1 MAVPEFQAFLLPLL
15 RILADGREQTYKDVF
30 GRMQAVLD
38 VSDADLADL
47 LPSKRLTRFESRVY
61 WAATYLDQA
70 KLIEKPA
77 RGRLRI
83 TERGGAALASG
94 PARIDRAFLMQYAE
108 FAAFAKRDAAQG
120 GAPGA
125 GGPIPKPAH
134 GGTVEVAEV
143 LSPEEMLEAGHLA
156 IRQSVVEHL
165 REKLAACSPGFF
177 ERLVVDLLIGMG
189 YGGSRIDAGE
199 VVGGTGDGGID
210 GISKEDKLGLDV
222 VYLQAKRWRDPVSR
236 PTVQAFAG
244 SLDMHRA
251 RKGVFITTSTFTSD
265 ARDFVTRIEKR
276 IVLIDGSHL
285 AELMIDHG
293 IGVTEVRSYTVKRVD
308 SDYFEEP

>member
-15 RILADGREQTYKDVF
+15 RILADGHEKTYKDVF
-30 GRMQAVLD
+30 GQMQAVLG
-38 VSDADLADL
+38 VSDADLANL

-70 KLIEKPA
+70 KLIEKPS

-83 TERGGAALASG
+83 TDRGMDALATN
-94 PARIDRAFLMQYAE
+94 PERIDRGFLLQYPEFAE
-108 FAAFAKRDAAQG
+108 FSGREGNQPGKQRPAANPRQQSPDA
-120 GAPGA
+120 
-125 GGPIPKPAH
+125 I
-134 GGTVEVAEV
+134 TEIM
-143 LSPEEMLEAGHLA
+143 SPEEMIESGHLA
-156 IRQSVVEHL
+156 IRQSIVEQL
-165 REKLAACSPGFF
+165 RERLAACSPSFF
-177 ERLVVDLLIGMG
+177 ERLVVDLLIAMG
-189 YGGSRIDAGE
+189 YGGSRVDAGE

-210 GISKEDKLGLDV
+210 GIIKEDKLGLDV

-251 RKGVFITTSTFTSD
+251 RKGVLITTSTFTSD

-276 IVLIDGSHL
+276 IVLIDGILL

-293 IGVTEVRSYTVKRVD
+293 VGVTDVRSYTVKRVD
-308 SDYFEEP
+308 SDYFDEP

>member
-1 MAVPEFQAFLLPLL
+1 MPIPEFQAFLLPLR

-30 GRMQAVLD
+30 GQMQAALA
-38 VSDADLADL
+38 VSDADLTEL

-70 KLIEKPA
+70 KLIAKPS

-83 TERGGAALASG
+83 TDRGAAALATD
-94 PARIDRAFLMQYAE
+94 PPRIDRAFLLRYLEFAE
-108 FAAFAKRDAAQG
+108 FSRRD
-120 GAPGA
+120 
-125 GGPIPKPAH
+125 
-134 GGTVEVAEV
+134 GTQPVKQARGSDSGQRPSGEIAEV
-143 LSPEEMLEAGHLA
+143 MTPEEMLEAGHAA
-156 IRQSVVEHL
+156 IRRSVVEHL
-165 REKLAACSPGFF
+165 RARLAACSPAFF
-177 ERLVVDLLIGMG
+177 ERLVVDLLIAMG

-210 GISKEDKLGLDV
+210 GIIKEDKLGLDV
-222 VYLQAKRWRDPVSR
+222 VYLQAKRWREPVSR
-236 PTVQAFAG
+236 PMVQAFAG

-251 RKGVFITTSTFTSD
+251 RKGVFITTSNFTSD

-276 IVLIDGSHL
+276 IVHIDGILL

-293 IGVTEVRSYTVKRVD
+293 VGVTDVRSYAVKRVD
-308 SDYFEEP
+308 SDYFDEP